1 MEQRK
6 SMIEMQ
12 WQITEGGKV
21 VPFEEYLRGSVMD
34 GISDHV
40 FYDDLLATLEAGTDP
55 DTQWTDVVDYIAP
68 IAGYILSEAVETDWE
83 LYNELV
89 ISLKDALVKL
99 RATSQE
105 NKTTNNDKVIELDQQ
120 KVAFQDDLDNLFQLL
135 VGGSYVIKSFDNS
148 VKGQYSIT
156 VGESN

>member
-6 SMIEMQ
+6 RMIEMQ
-12 WQITEGGKV
+12 WQITEGGRLI
-21 VPFEEYLRGSVMD
+21 PFNEFLNESVQD
-34 GISDHV
+34 GISTH
-40 FYDDLLATLEAGTDP
+40 YMADDLEATLLAASSP
-55 DTQWTDVVDYIAP
+55 DVEWSDVVDYIAP
-68 IAGYILSEAVETDWE
+68 IAGYILSEAVETDRE

-89 ISLKDALVKL
+89 VSLKDAFIKL
-99 RATSQE
+99 RAMSQE

-120 KVAFQDDLDNLFQLL
+120 EENFQNDLDNLFQLL
-135 VGGSYVIKSFDNS
+135 AGGSYVIKSFDNS

>member
-1 MEQRK
+1 MKQRK

-34 GISDHV
+34 GISGHV

-68 IAGYILSEAVETDWE
+68 IAGYILSEALETDRE

-105 NKTTNNDKVIELDQQ
+105 NKTTNDKVIELDQQ
-120 KVAFQDDLDNLFQLL
+120 EEAFQDDLDNLFQLL
-135 VGGSYVIKSFDNS
+135 AGGSYVIKSFDNS

-156 VGESN
+156 VSESN